1 MTTLLLID
9 CQKDF
14 HPGGGSLEVPNADT
28 DSVRITQF
36 IADNISS
43 ISRVVATMD
52 SHHPLHIAHP
62 HFWSDTSGNHPNP
75 FTVISNQDIQNGKWI
90 PRDDIV
96 APHMEHEILAQDTN
110 NNTVLPTKDLFD
122 SNGKLNI
129 QQWCLEYTSRLETKG
144 KFQLMIWPEHCLI
157 GTDGHNLTTNIA
169 SSLMDWCRATGGSVE
184 WVHKGQ
190 HLLTEMYSALCAEVP
205 VNSCTSFN
213 YELMESVRRRSFE
226 KEIICCLEHILCYS
240 IYLYS
245 THNKQNHTSFLFHSL
260 NNPKN

>member
-28 DSVRITQF
+28 DSVRITKF
-36 IADNISS
+36 ITDNISS

-62 HFWSDTSGNHPNP
+62 HFWSDGRGNHPDP

-90 PRDDIV
+90 PREDIAV
-96 APHMEHEILAQDTN
+96 PPMEQEMLAQDTN
-110 NNTVLPTKDLFD
+110 NNNTVVPADLYD
-122 SNGKLNI
+122 SSNGKLNI
-129 QQWCLEYTSRLETKG
+129 RQWCLEYTSRLEAKG

-169 SSLMDWCRATGGSVE
+169 SSLMDWCRTTGGSVE

-205 VNSCTSFN
+205 VNTCTSFN
-213 YELMESVRRRSFE
+213 YELMESVRRKF
-226 KEIICCLEHILCYS
+226 LENIVS
-240 IYLYS
+240 
-245 THNKQNHTSFLFHSL
+245 LF
-260 NNPKN
+260 